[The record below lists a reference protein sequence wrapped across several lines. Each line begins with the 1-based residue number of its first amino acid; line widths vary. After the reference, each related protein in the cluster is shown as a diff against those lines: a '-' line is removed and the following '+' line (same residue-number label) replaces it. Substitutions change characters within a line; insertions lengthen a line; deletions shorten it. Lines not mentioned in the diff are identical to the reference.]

1 MTTTEE
7 YLLQQN
13 QELLKQQAEFLKEI
27 KQLNENIAYL
37 TNKLYGHHSEK
48 LSDPNQQSL
57 FEDNGVFTEPEQTG
71 QQSEEPE
78 VITGENSKARKR
90 KRSEIIST
98 DLPTED
104 EVHEPI
110 VKLCQYRHDLQRVG
124 KHYVRQEVRMIP
136 GRLYVAN
143 IYEATYKYHQC
154 DQQNAISHLYQG
166 NAPRALMPHSMA
178 SASLVAEIAYH
189 KYVLGTPL
197 YRQKGLWENQG
208 LSLSDKTMGNW
219 MISCAQIVKP
229 VYDLLR
235 KDLVNQKFLQG
246 DETPYQVL
254 QEPSKLA
261 TSKSYIWL
269 ARTIGRAQHQIVFY
283 HYADSRAG
291 KVAQQLYSGFTG
303 ILQCDGYYGYN
314 AIVDSVERVG
324 CWAHVRRKF
333 YDDANIEKHFNASK
347 GLTLISKMM
356 HEEQKWRT
364 LDSQARYQARQK
376 YLKPLLDEFWQW
388 CDMADVLPK
397 TRLGKVIAYAQGQR
411 TALNRVLLYGEVDF
425 TNNASERNMKSYVIG
440 RKNWLFSTS
449 PQGAEANA
457 IWMSI
462 IESAKANGINT
473 REYIEFLLN
482 TLS

>member
-440 RKNWLFSTS
+440 RKNCLFSTS